1 MAPTVRGLTERKSYN
16 MKIAILGGAGATG
29 AVIGAPLAHYG
40 LDVTLLDNNQ
50 TAVDAIN
57 ANGLQITEK
66 SGAVTCLSVRA
77 TSDPTAVGLVD
88 LLVVLVKCYQT
99 VDAVRSA
106 LPLIGPQT
114 VVLSLQNGWGNADA
128 IASVV
133 APTRVLAG
141 VTYHS
146 ATTLAPGQIRHT
158 GQGETLLGEQAGELS
173 PRVQRIVDLFNQAG
187 VPTTASTDIRTT
199 IWEKLALNSAVLP
212 TAALLRF
219 QTHQLGEH
227 EGARSLMQAL
237 LQETVN
243 VAQAQQIPLRFDERW
258 AAILSLT
265 QRAIGAKPSML
276 QDVEAH
282 RRTEIDVINGAV
294 VATGQRCGIATPHN
308 QTMVW
313 MVKAREATF

>member
-1 MAPTVRGLTERKSYN
+1 MR
-16 MKIAILGGAGATG
+16 IAILGGAGATG
-29 AVIGAPLAHYG
+29 AVIGAPLARYG
-40 LDVTLLDNNQ
+40 LDVNLVDSNRS
-50 TAVDAIN
+50 AVDAIN

-66 SGAVTCLSVRA
+66 AGAVNHIPVRA
-77 TSDPTAVGLVD
+77 TSDPASIGQVD
-88 LLVVLVKCYQT
+88 LVVVLVKCYQT
-99 VDAVRSA
+99 VAAVRSA

-128 IASVV
+128 IATVV
-133 APTRVLAG
+133 APTQVLAG

-146 ATTLAPGQIRHT
+146 ATTIGPGQVRHT
-158 GQGETLLGEQAGELS
+158 GQGETLLGEPAGEHS
-173 PRVQRIVDLFNQAG
+173 DRVQRIVDLFNTAG
-187 VPTTASTDIRTT
+187 VPTTASVDIRTT

-219 QTHQLGEH
+219 QTHLLGEH
-227 EGARSLMQAL
+227 EGARALMQAL

-243 VAQAQQIPLRFDERW
+243 VAQAQQIPLSFDERW
-258 AAILSLT
+258 AAIFSLT

-276 QDVEAH
+276 QDVEAG

-294 VATGQRCGIATPHN
+294 VAAGQRCGIATPHN

-313 MVKAREATF
+313 MVKALEATFLH

>member
-1 MAPTVRGLTERKSYN
+1 

-29 AVIGAPLAHYG
+29 AVIGAPLSRHG
-40 LDVTLLDNNQ
+40 LDVTLVDSNRA
-50 TAVDAIN
+50 AVDAIN

-66 SGAVTCLSVRA
+66 EGAVTCIPVRA
-77 TSDPTAVGLVD
+77 TSDPTAVGRVD

-99 VDAVRSA
+99 LPAVYSA
-106 LPLIGPQT
+106 LPLIGAQT

-133 APTRVLAG
+133 DPTQVLAG

-158 GQGETLLGEQAGELS
+158 GEGETVLGEPTGAVS
-173 PRVQRIVDLFNQAG
+173 RRVQRIVDLFTTAG
-187 VPTTASTDIRTT
+187 VPTTASAQIRTT
-199 IWEKLALNSAVLP
+199 IWEKLALNCAVLP
-212 TAALLRF
+212 TAALLRL
-219 QTHQLGEH
+219 QTHLLGEH

-243 VAQAQQIPLRFDERW
+243 VAQAQQIPLTVEERW
-258 AAILSLT
+258 AAILKLT

-276 QDVEAH
+276 QDVEAQ

-294 VATGQRCGIATPHN
+294 VAAGQRFGIATPHN

-313 MVKAREATF
+313 MMKALEATF

>member
-1 MAPTVRGLTERKSYN
+1 

-29 AVIGAPLAHYG
+29 AVIGAPLARHG
-40 LDVTLLDNNQ
+40 LEVTLVDSNDA
-50 TAVDAIN
+50 AVDAIN
-57 ANGLQITEK
+57 ANGLQITERTGD
-66 SGAVTCLSVRA
+66 SSSIPVRA
-77 TSDPTAVGLVD
+77 TSDPTTVGPVD
-88 LLVVLVKCYQT
+88 LVVVLVKCYQT
-99 VDAVRSA
+99 AEAVRSA
-106 LPLIGPQT
+106 LPLIRPQT

-128 IASVV
+128 IATVV
-133 APTRVLAG
+133 APAQVLAG

-146 ATTLAPGQIRHT
+146 ATTIGPGHVRHT
-158 GQGETLLGEQAGELS
+158 GHGETLLGEPAGEHS
-173 PRVQRIVDLFNQAG
+173 ERVQRIVELFNRAG
-187 VPTTASTDIRTT
+187 VPTIASADIRTT

-219 QTHQLGEH
+219 QTHLLGEH
-227 EGARSLMQAL
+227 EGARALMQAL

-243 VAQAQQIPLRFDERW
+243 VALAQQIPLNVDERW

-276 QDVEAH
+276 QDVEAR

-294 VATGQRCGIATPHN
+294 VAAGQTFGIATPHN

-313 MVKAREATF
+313 MVKALEATF

>member
-1 MAPTVRGLTERKSYN
+1 

-29 AVIGAPLAHYG
+29 AVIGAPLARYG
-40 LDVTLLDNNQ
+40 LDITLVDTNQ

-57 ANGLQITEK
+57 AHGLQITEK
-66 SGAVTCLSVRA
+66 SGAVACLPVRA

-88 LLVVLVKCYQT
+88 LVVVLVKCYQT
-99 VDAVRSA
+99 VEAVRSA

-133 APTRVLAG
+133 APARVLAG

-146 ATTLAPGQIRHT
+146 ATMLAPGQIRHT
-158 GQGETLLGEQAGELS
+158 GQGETLLGEPTGALS
-173 PRVQRIVDLFNQAG
+173 PRVQRIVELFTAAG
-187 VPTTASTDIRTT
+187 LPTTASAEIRTT
-199 IWEKLALNSAVLP
+199 IWEKLALNCAVLP

-219 QTHQLGEH
+219 QTHLLGEH
-227 EGARSLMQAL
+227 EPACTLMQAL
-237 LQETVN
+237 LQETIT
-243 VAQAQQIPLRFDERW
+243 VAQAQQIPLSFDERW
-258 AAILSLT
+258 AAIRSLT

-276 QDVEAH
+276 QDVEAR

-294 VATGQRCGIATPHN
+294 VAAGHQFGIATPHN

-313 MVKAREATF
+313 MVKALEATFSSSMEL

>member
-1 MAPTVRGLTERKSYN
+1 

-29 AVIGAPLAHYG
+29 AVIGAPLARSG
-40 LDVTLLDNNQ
+40 LDVTLVDNNQ
-50 TAVDAIN
+50 TAVAAIN

-66 SGAVTCLSVRA
+66 AGDVTHISVRA
-77 TSDPTAVGLVD
+77 TSDPTAVGRVD
-88 LLVVLVKCYQT
+88 LVVVLVKGYQT
-99 VDAVRSA
+99 VEAVRSA

-133 APTRVLAG
+133 DPTQVLAG

-158 GQGETLLGEQAGELS
+158 GQGETLLGEPAGEHS
-173 PRVQRIVDLFNQAG
+173 ERVQRIVELFNRAG
-187 VPTTASTDIRTT
+187 VPTTASADIRTT
-199 IWEKLALNSAVLP
+199 IWEKLALNCAVLP

-219 QTHQLGEH
+219 QTHLLGEH
-227 EGARSLMQAL
+227 EDARALMQAL

-243 VAQAQQIPLRFDERW
+243 VAQAQQIPLNVEERW

-276 QDVEAH
+276 QDVEAG

-294 VATGQRCGIATPHN
+294 VAAGQRLGIATPHN

-313 MVKAREATF
+313 LVKALEATFLH